1 MSLFKT
7 ANFLILE
14 TLNKNQFEKLADN
27 FISNGRETSENIIKD
42 LKGEI
47 NTPVNIAFI
56 GETKS
61 GKSTIINSLRDL
73 YPTDPGFAPV
83 DVEACTSEPCAYTNE
98 TFPNIVFWD
107 IPGLN
112 IPGYTIQN
120 YLETIKHVKH
130 RFLTSK

>member
-1 MSLFKT
+1 MDQLR
-7 ANFLILE
+7 N
-14 TLNKNQFEKLADN
+14 LADI
-27 FISNGRETSENIIKD
+27 FISNGRETSENIKNV
-42 LKGEI
+42 LEREI

-61 GKSTIINSLRDL
+61 GKSTIINSLREL
-73 YPTDPGFAPV
+73 YPTDPGFAAV
-83 DVEACTSEPCAYTNE
+83 DVEVCTSEPCAYTNE

-120 YLETIKHVKH
+120 YLEKIKDVKIENNGKYKIQ
-130 RFLTSK
+130 F